1 MKITSY
7 YPVIMTN
14 DVAGTAAFYT
24 THFGFSPRFTSDW
37 YVHLQSEDAEHVA
50 LAILDGRHETVP
62 AAGRGTVAGTILNFE
77 VEDPDA
83 VYRSVQAAG
92 LPILLPLR
100 DEDFGQ
106 RHFITADPNGVLID
120 VIKPIP
126 PSERSRSST
135 RPARCR
141 SAERLAQCVTILG
154 AMPRKGPG
162 SASSMLPTAGRE
174 WRPWYTEANR
184 GRQ

>member
-14 DVAGTAAFYT
+14 DVQATADFYQR
-24 THFGFSPRFTSDW
+24 HLRFEALFTADW
-37 YVHLQSEDAEHVA
+37 YVHLQSTLDERVT
-50 LAILDGRHETVP
+50 LAILDGSHHTIPES
-62 AAGRGTVAGTILNFE
+62 GRGTVSGLLLNFE

-83 VYRSVQAAG
+83 LHAEFQAAG

-126 PSERSRSST
+126 PTGEYAAQYGASAL
-135 RPARCR
+135 PA
-141 SAERLAQCVTILG
+141 
-154 AMPRKGPG
+154 
-162 SASSMLPTAGRE
+162 
-174 WRPWYTEANR
+174 
-184 GRQ
+184 